1 MLLVHPQHQLHELN
15 MPKIMKVNNSIPIH
29 NLLGKQ
35 LTFSQKSHLPLHKK
49 LPNMS
54 ERAKASS
61 CPSHL
66 PKLKNTPL
74 TLFPKSLQSLKLI
87 GQMRISGHKKERIA
101 HF

>member
-15 MPKIMKVNNSIPIH
+15 MPEIMKANNSIPIH

-35 LTFSQKSHLPLHKK
+35 LTFSQKSHLPLHNK

-61 CPSHL
+61 TPSHL
-66 PKLKNTPL
+66 PKLKNIPL
-74 TLFPKSLQSLKLI
+74 TLFPKSAISQTYRPDAYFRTQKRTNCSLL
-87 GQMRISGHKKERIA
+87 
-101 HF
+101 